1 MKNNKVYQFRNFY
14 SILIGLS
21 CVVICNYLFYFTS
34 GWFTTITFM
43 IIAALYMPIYYGLL
57 ILIFKHDFD
66 RERNKDD
73 INDGFGFVKGEIF
86 LLIGFVLTII
96 CMVLSFFVTGL

>member
-1 MKNNKVYQFRNFY
+1 MKNNKVYQFRNLY

-34 GWFTTITFM
+34 GWLNTTTFM
-43 IIAALYMPIYYGLL
+43 IIAAFYIPIYYGLL
-57 ILIFKHDFD
+57 ILIFKHDVE
-66 RERNKDD
+66 RERNKND
-73 INDGFGFVKGEIF
+73 IEDGFGFVKGEIF

-96 CMVLSFFVTGL
+96 CMVLSLFVRGI